1 MGFYNTEA
9 LILKARDWGEADQLV
24 TLFSRDRGK
33 LVAAAKGI
41 RKPQSR
47 LRGGAQVL
55 SHSEL
60 MLHTGRSM
68 DRITGSQS
76 IHGFNLGDSLDKLT
90 CGMYWADL
98 LDRILPEREAN
109 LPIYELALKGM
120 AGLEAADSNRFPLE
134 AFSLFFEW
142 NLINLMGYQPC
153 LDCCVLCRE
162 PQELEREREFAF
174 SAAEGGLVCRS
185 CSREANRRIRLTAPT
200 LAILRRWSAISFNHF
215 NRIAVSPTS
224 RQEINTVVESVLRY
238 HLERDLPSRGFLNR
252 LGG

>member
-1 MGFYNTEA
+1 VGFYNTEA
-9 LILKARDWGEADQLV
+9 LILKARDWGEADQLI
-24 TLFSRDRGK
+24 TLFSRDRGR

-76 IHGFNLGDSLDKLT
+76 IHGFNLGDRLEKLT

-109 LPIYELALKGM
+109 PPIFELALK
-120 AGLEAADSNRFPLE
+120 ALTELEAADSSRFPLE

-142 NLINLMGYQPC
+142 NLINLMGYQPF
-153 LDCCVLCRE
+153 LDGCVLCQRTAD
-162 PQELEREREFAF
+162 LEREREFTF
-174 SAAEGGLVCRS
+174 SAAEGGLLCRG
-185 CSREANRRIRLTAPT
+185 CSQETGGGITIAAPT
-200 LAILRRWSAISFNHF
+200 LAILRRWSAISFSHF
-215 NRIAVSPTS
+215 NRIAVSPAS
-224 RQEINTVVESVLRY
+224 RLEINSVAESVLRY
-238 HLERDLPSRGFLNR
+238 HLERDLPSRGFLDR

>member
-9 LILKARDWGEADQLV
+9 LILKARDWGEADRLV
-24 TLFSRDRGK
+24 TLFSRDKGK
-33 LVAAAKGI
+33 LVAVAKGL
-41 RKPQSR
+41 RKPQSK
-47 LRGGAQVL
+47 LRGGVQVL
-55 SHSEL
+55 SRSEL
-60 MLHTGRSM
+60 MLHTGRSL

-76 IHGFNLGDSLDKLT
+76 IHGFDLGDSLDKLT

-109 LPIYELALKGM
+109 PPIYELAMKSL
-120 AGLEAADSNRFPLE
+120 AGLEASDSGRFPLE

-162 PQELEREREFAF
+162 PLEPEREREFNF
-174 SAAEGGLVCRS
+174 SAGEGGLLCRS
-185 CSREANRRIRLTAPT
+185 CSPGTDGRVRLTAPT

-215 NRIAVSPTS
+215 NRIAVSPAS
-224 RQEINTVVESVLRY
+224 RQEINTVVESVLLY